1 MTSGWIGN
9 NRELVM
15 PLRLLDVN
23 EHVHRIEANIDTGF
37 NGHLTLPPGLPHLLG
52 FISDKPL
59 DLTMANDQTE
69 RFPTYRG
76 IVLWHGHRRSVR
88 IIESEGVPL
97 IGTELLWG
105 SLLTAEMTDNGA
117 VTVGPLPAGVSG

>member
-1 MTSGWIGN
+1 MTGGWIGN

-69 RFPTYRG
+69 RFPLTEALFFGWATVALSASSSPKAYR
-76 IVLWHGHRRSVR
+76 
-88 IIESEGVPL
+88 
-97 IGTELLWG
+97 
-105 SLLTAEMTDNGA
+105 
-117 VTVGPLPAGVSG
+117 

>member
-37 NGHLTLPPGLPHLLG
+37 NGHLTLPPGLTHLLG

-59 DLTMANDQTE
+59 DLTMAKQPDGKVSHLP
-69 RFPTYRG
+69 R
-76 IVLWHGHRRSVR
+76 HC
-88 IIESEGVPL
+88 
-97 IGTELLWG
+97 
-105 SLLTAEMTDNGA
+105 SLA
-117 VTVGPLPAGVSG
+117 GPPS